1 MSTQGSSSYIYCLG
15 HDMTYKVQI
24 LKKCDD
30 YIPEAPDLHNHMN
43 IKVLLKCD
51 QESHAAIQILVLT
64 TLVNI

>member
-1 MSTQGSSSYIYCLG
+1 MCLPKGVAPIYTASG
-15 HDMTYKVQI
+15 MTYKGQI

-43 IKVLLKCD
+43 IKVPLKCD
-51 QESHAAIQILVLT
+51 WESHAAIQILVLT

>member
-1 MSTQGSSSYIYCLG
+1 MGLPKGVAPIYTAPG
-15 HDMTYKVQI
+15 VTYKVQI

-30 YIPEAPDLHNHMN
+30 NIPEAPDLYNHMN
-43 IKVLLKCD
+43 IKVPLKCD

>member
-1 MSTQGSSSYIYCLG
+1 MCLPKGVAPIYTASG
-15 HDMTYKVQI
+15 MTYKVQI

-43 IKVLLKCD
+43 IKVPLKCH